1 MGAIKVKFECGSVRK
16 TVYGENVECTPVLS
30 GSEENKS
37 FSAATPSGKLELMIT
52 NPEAYGS
59 FVPGRSYYVTI
70 DEAPITE

>member
-1 MGAIKVKFECGSVRK
+1 MEIIKAKFQCGAVRK
-16 TVYGENVECTPVLS
+16 TVYGENVECTPVIS

-59 FVPGRSYYVTI
+59 FVPGKSYYITI
-70 DEAPITE
+70 EEAPAE